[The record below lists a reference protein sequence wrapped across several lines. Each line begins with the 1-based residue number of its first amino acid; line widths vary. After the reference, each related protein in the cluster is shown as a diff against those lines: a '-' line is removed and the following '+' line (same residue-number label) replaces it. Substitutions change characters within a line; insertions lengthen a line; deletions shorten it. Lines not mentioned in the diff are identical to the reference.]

1 MLTAMLAAVVL
12 LADTT
17 PAAAAA
23 TQPAAKPAP
32 ATKSEGNDVVCHK
45 EFKLGSNIPTKIC
58 RSRSED
64 EANRAESRMT
74 LEHMQAQSAPPIG
87 H

>member
-1 MLTAMLAAVVL
+1 MFVVMLSALAL
-12 LADTT
+12 LADAT

-23 TQPAAKPAP
+23 PAAKPAP
-32 ATKSEGNDVVCHK
+32 AAKSQGSDIVCHK
-45 EFKLGSNIPTKIC
+45 EYTLGSNIPTKVC

-64 EANRAESRMT
+64 EANRAESRQT
-74 LEHMQAQSAPPIG
+74 LEHMQAMIPAPTG

>member
-1 MLTAMLAAVVL
+1 MLSALAL

-17 PAAAAA
+17 PAAA
-23 TQPAAKPAP
+23 P
-32 ATKSEGNDVVCHK
+32 KSQASDVVCHK
-45 EFKLGSNIPTKIC
+45 EYQLGSNIPTKVC

-64 EANRAESRMT
+64 EANRAESRMN
-74 LEHMQAQSAPPIG
+74 LEHMQAQSAPPNG